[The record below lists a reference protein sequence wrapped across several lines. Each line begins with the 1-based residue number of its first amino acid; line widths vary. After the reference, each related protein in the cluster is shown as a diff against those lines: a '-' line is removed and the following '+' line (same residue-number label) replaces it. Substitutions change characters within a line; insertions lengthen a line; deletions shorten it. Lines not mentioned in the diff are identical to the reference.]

1 MSAPGGPR
9 GIDAYHPTRLPGP
22 GLSVLVVDDE
32 PPAVAELA
40 YLLSRDPR
48 VGTVRTAGDGQEALR
63 ILKNSPVDALFLD
76 IRMPGL
82 DGLEIAELLN
92 RFAEPPH
99 VVFVTAHEEFA
110 LEAFDLHAADYL
122 LKPVRAE
129 RLAEAVRRM
138 RPQTALPPGTTSAGP
153 YDVIPVELAGVT
165 RFVPRQDVAYV
176 EAHGD
181 YVRLHTAAGS
191 HLVRIP
197 LAVLEEHWT
206 GNGFARTHRRFL
218 VRLDAVTE
226 LRWES
231 GHLTVVVGTAAIPVA
246 RRHTREVRE
255 RLHQR

>member
-1 MSAPGGPR
+1 
-9 GIDAYHPTRLPGP
+9 
-22 GLSVLVVDDE
+22 VVDDE

-48 VGTVRTAGDGQEALR
+48 VGSVQTAGDGEDALR

-92 RFAEPPH
+92 RFAKPPH
-99 VVFVTAHEEFA
+99 IVFVTAHEEFA
-110 LEAFDLHAADYL
+110 VEAFDLHASDYL

-138 RPQTALPPGTTSAGP
+138 SPQSIVPAQPTVAGP

-165 RFVPRQDVAYV
+165 RFVPRHDVVYV

-181 YVRLHTAAGS
+181 YVRLHTPTGG

-206 GNGFARTHRRFL
+206 GTGFARTHRRFL

-226 LRWES
+226 LRWAS
-231 GHLTVVVGTAAIPVA
+231 GHLTVVVGTTAIPVA

-255 RLHQR
+255 LLSLR

>member
-1 MSAPGGPR
+1 MTGLAGFS
-9 GIDAYHPTRLPGP
+9 RLD
-22 GLSVLVVDDE
+22 VLVVDDE

-48 VGTVRTAGDGQEALR
+48 VASVQTAGDGEEALR
-63 ILKNSPVDALFLD
+63 VLKNSPVDALFLD

-92 RFAEPPH
+92 RFAKPPQI
-99 VVFVTAHEEFA
+99 VFVTAHEEFA
-110 LEAFDLHAADYL
+110 LEAFDLHASDYL

-138 RPQTALPPGTTSAGP
+138 TPQAAVPADAGKSGP

-165 RFVPRQDVAYV
+165 RFVPRQDVAYA

-181 YVRLHTAAGS
+181 YVRLHTQAGS

-197 LAVLEEHWT
+197 LSVLEEHWT
-206 GNGFARTHRRFL
+206 DNGFARTHRRFL

-231 GHLTVVVGTAAIPVA
+231 GHLTVVVGAASIPVA
-246 RRHTREVRE
+246 RRHTRQVRDLLNH
-255 RLHQR
+255 R